1 MKKKIV
7 NPHWIN
13 NARTVLSAEFH
24 YEDGRVMQATISN
37 IEAGNPDWD
46 QIKAEFTDQQLE
58 ENTQKA
64 INRQAREQAE
74 RKAKEEAEKIRKV
87 NEVLFD
93 AKLQAFELDAV
104 KNSTDRKT
112 KARIRR
118 AKSVLEVNAFTMKLI
133 LDTAAAEDV
142 DPPADPVTE

>member
-24 YEDGRVMQATISN
+24 YDDGRKMQATITN
-37 IEAGNPDWD
+37 IDAGNPDWD
-46 QIKAEFTDQQLE
+46 QIKAQFTME
-58 ENTQKA
+58 EIEQNTLRAMKE
-64 INRQAREQAE
+64 QARKNAE
-74 RKAKEEAEKIRKV
+74 RKAREEADKIRKQ
-87 NEVLFD
+87 NEILFD
-93 AKLQAFELDAV
+93 AKLQAFEIDAI

-118 AKSVLEVNAFTMKLI
+118 AKSLIEIHAFASKIIT
-133 LDTAAAEDV
+133 DAAAAEDAAAAA
-142 DPPADPVTE
+142 PTTE